1 VIGEN
6 MSIDIVNSTS
16 AKTDPT
22 LKLPKPNNE
31 LGKDDFLLL
40 LTTQLRYQDPTKPM
54 SNEQFIAQTA
64 QFSSLEQMQE
74 MNSSMS
80 SLLEFQKTSTKAS
93 ALALIGKKVA
103 ADTSTFTLSDKSSA
117 SLDYKLPKDANV
129 TIKIYDS
136 SHNVVKSADLG
147 KKLTGSYT
155 FSWDGNN
162 NYGIRA
168 NSGNYTYEIA
178 AKDANGQDVSIN
190 KMVSGIV
197 DGVSINGDQ
206 IQLTVGSSNFP
217 LSAITQVLSNSG
229 G

>member
-1 VIGEN
+1 
-6 MSIDIVNSTS
+6 MIDIVNSTS
-16 AKTDPT
+16 VKSDPT
-22 LKLPKPNNE
+22 TKLPKPNNV

-64 QFSSLEQMQE
+64 QFSSLAEMQE

-93 ALALIGKKVA
+93 ALALIGKKVT

-129 TIKIYDS
+129 TVNIYDS
-136 SHNVVKSADLG
+136 NHNIVKSADLG
-147 KKLTGSYT
+147 KQLAGSYT
-155 FSWDGNN
+155 FNWDGTNN
-162 NYGIRA
+162 GGVRA
-168 NSGNYTYEIA
+168 NSGKYTYEIT
-178 AKDANGQDVSIN
+178 AKGADGQDVSIN

-197 DGVSINGDQ
+197 DGVFLNGEQ
-206 IQLTVGSSNFP
+206 IQLTIGTSSFP
-217 LSAITQVLSNSG
+217 LSAITKVLLNSTG